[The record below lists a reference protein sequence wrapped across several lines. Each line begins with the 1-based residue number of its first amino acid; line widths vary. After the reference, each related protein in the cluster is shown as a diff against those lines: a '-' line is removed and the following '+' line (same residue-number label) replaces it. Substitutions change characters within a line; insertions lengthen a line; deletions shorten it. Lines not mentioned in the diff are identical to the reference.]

1 MLPTRSLTCQRG
13 LGQVVLRWLTNA
25 TSSLSP
31 SRRRLKRM
39 VENLDVFD
47 FTLTEGELSGE
58 VVGSK
63 RRIPLGALV
72 ARRRERAVALRAAA
86 DALADGDP

>member
-47 FTLTEGELSGE
+47 FTLTSDEMT
-58 VVGSK
+58 
-63 RRIPLGALV
+63 RIAAMDTGATLFFDH
-72 ARRRERAVALRAAA
+72 R
-86 DALADGDP
+86 DPAMVSQLNSRKGI